1 MPQPR
6 GIRAMI
12 ARAINLECMDR
23 LSLEEALEFI
33 AEDELVE
40 ALPTQI
46 LLCKILL
53 KDCSDWLRTDRCK
66 RPK

>member
-1 MPQPR
+1 
-6 GIRAMI
+6 MI

-53 KDCSDWLRTDRCK
+53 KG
-66 RPK
+66 